1 MLTKLF
7 DAQRPPELSNL
18 FEPFLFQFKCG
29 YQHLLLIFLHHLLM
43 QKLFILNLFDPLLRL
58 LRIPVPFRLHFLHL
72 HQARLNLFPFL
83 YFLQLYFLL
92 LLLFFQL
99 LLFLHLLLHIL
110 KMLTMELFVLLVQF
124 EHFTGELL
132 VFLVGDRDGWLGQGG
147 GLIVG
152 AQLEVEIAE
161 LFGEFVLF

>member
-1 MLTKLF
+1 
-7 DAQRPPELSNL
+7 
-18 FEPFLFQFKCG
+18 
-29 YQHLLLIFLHHLLM
+29 
-43 QKLFILNLFDPLLRL
+43 
-58 LRIPVPFRLHFLHL
+58 
-72 HQARLNLFPFL
+72 
-83 YFLQLYFLL
+83 
-92 LLLFFQL
+92 
-99 LLFLHLLLHIL
+99 
-110 KMLTMELFVLLVQF
+110 MLTMELFVLLVQF